1 MRARR
6 LLPLIMVL
14 ILSRAPAPAAAAPE
28 FKESLDYQVSLGP
41 WDDVARVHLILQELA
56 PGRYRAEFT
65 GAAQGLW
72 RLLSRW
78 LPERYTT
85 EMVFR
90 DGRLQPLVYR
100 EEFMNQ
106 GQHVL
111 KEYRFDYEHGRLTLW
126 RQADG
131 GRKVKKWQV
140 PLKEPVYDLLSL
152 FYNARLGTLGPLP
165 GGATVKVAFLPTPKP
180 QELVFRFGEMT
191 DQGRK
196 VMLNY
201 RQPDT
206 GTVDHYFIYLNPE
219 QVPTLAWARVTFFG
233 KLSGRLLN
241 AGEIGKTGLPALLSA
256 AVPGSPPV
264 RSPSP

>member
-1 MRARR
+1 MRSRR
-6 LLPLIMVL
+6 LLPLIVIL
-14 ILSRAPAPAAAAPE
+14 IWSLASAPGAAAPDLQ
-28 FKESLDYQVSLGP
+28 ESLDYQVSLGP
-41 WDDVARVHLILQELA
+41 WDDVARVHLVLQKLA

-90 DGRLQPLVYR
+90 QGRLQPLVYR

-111 KEYRFDYEHGRLTLW
+111 REYRFDYEHGRLTLW

-131 GRKVKKWQV
+131 GKKVKKWQV

-152 FYNARLGTLGPLP
+152 FYNARLGTLGPLL

-180 QELVFRFGEMT
+180 QELVFRIGEMT
-191 DQGRK
+191 GQGRK
-196 VMLNY
+196 IMLNY
-201 RQPDT
+201 RQPDS
-206 GTVDHYFIYLNPE
+206 GRVDHYFIYLNP
-219 QVPTLAWARVTFFG
+219 QRVPTLAWTRVIFFG

-241 AGEIGKTGLPALLSA
+241 SGEIGKAGLLALLA
-256 AVPGSPPV
+256 SPPPV
-264 RSPSP
+264 PEARR

>member
-1 MRARR
+1 MRART
-6 LLPLIMVL
+6 LLPLIILL
-14 ILSRAPAPAAAAPE
+14 ILSLAPAPAAAAPE

-41 WDDVARVHLILQELA
+41 WDDVARVHLVFQELA
-56 PGRYRAEFT
+56 PGHYRAEFT

-72 RLLSRW
+72 RWLSRW

-111 KEYRFDYEHGRLTLW
+111 REYRFDYEHDRLTLW

-131 GRKVKKWQV
+131 GRKVKKWRV

-152 FYNARLGTLGPLP
+152 FYNARLGTLGPLR
-165 GGATVKVAFLPTPKP
+165 GGAAIKVAFLPTPKP
-180 QELVFRFGEMT
+180 QELVFHIGAMT
-191 DQGRK
+191 DQGCQ

-206 GTVDHYFIYLNPE
+206 ATVDHYFIYLNPE
-219 QVPTLAWARVTFFG
+219 RVPTLAWARVTFFG
-233 KLSGRLLN
+233 KLSGRLLDS
-241 AGEIGKTGLPALLSA
+241 GEIRRVGLLALLS
-256 AVPGSPPV
+256 SPPPALGA
-264 RSPSP
+264 RR